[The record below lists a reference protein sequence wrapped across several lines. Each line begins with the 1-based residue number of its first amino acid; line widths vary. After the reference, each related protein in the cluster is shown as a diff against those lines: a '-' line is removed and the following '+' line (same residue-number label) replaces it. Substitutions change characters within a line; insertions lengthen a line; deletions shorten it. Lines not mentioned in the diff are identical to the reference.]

1 MTRGRRL
8 AALALVG
15 GGAVMLGVLGWSRL
29 PVPGASFP
37 GPADCGSA
45 PSAVRFCPS
54 LPSFQPPEDT
64 PVRIADQIRPCEDA
78 TASRPSFCVALPAA
92 SGDVDH
98 ATLVARRQDACAQ
111 LSPGDAPAFCLAVPS
126 STTADATLEREAALV
141 LLRQRLGSDFRR
153 VSGGELELWAE
164 RGVSSAV
171 ADRIDGI
178 LRDDA
183 AAVQTYFAR
192 RFRDVPAVF
201 LFASQRS
208 FGLALERQFGYSGA
222 MAAQLSGQY
231 GGILVSGI
239 GVIAI
244 NGQNV
249 LGGARPTIFRHEL
262 THVMTHQLAGAGL
275 PMWLDEGL
283 ATLVAEPDASAFDL
297 DRATAFSILGD
308 ETMRSTTFDEER
320 SWFDRN
326 AALGGNAYGVA
337 AEAVRLIVGRLGQ
350 AGLVAMLEAV
360 GRGAP
365 LASAYAAATGE
376 SLTRFVSGVPDRV
389 LAGCR
394 RGIARA
400 ATRPD
405 GLVLWRIYG
414 FGPQRTV
421 AITVDGPGHYA
432 FPVVTD
438 RYGVYTGTL
447 GGPMPTGTY
456 VLRATTG
463 TATWVQ
469 ISVVLGTPAAA
480 PSRACGE

>member
-8 AALALVG
+8 AVLVLLG
-15 GGAVMLGVLGWSRL
+15 GVAVMLGWLRL
-29 PVPGASFP
+29 SLPAPVSA
-37 GPADCGSA
+37 GPADCGSG
-45 PSAVRFCPS
+45 PSAVQFCPS

-64 PVRIADQIRPCEDA
+64 PMRIADQVRPCEAA
-78 TASRPSFCVALPAA
+78 TASRPSFCIALPAA

-98 ATLVARRQDACAQ
+98 ATLIARRQNACAQ
-111 LSPGDAPAFCLAVPS
+111 LSPGDAPAFCLTVPS
-126 STTADATLEREAALV
+126 TTTADATLEREAALV

-164 RGVSSAV
+164 SGVSSAV

-178 LRDDA
+178 LREDA
-183 AAVQTYFAR
+183 AAVQAYFAR
-192 RFRDVPAVF
+192 RFHDVPAVF

-208 FGLALERQFGYSGA
+208 FGFALATQFGYSAG
-222 MAAQLSGQY
+222 MAAQLSSQY

-249 LGGARPTIFRHEL
+249 LSGARPTIFRHEL
-262 THVMTHQLAGAGL
+262 THVMTHQLAGVGL
-275 PMWLDEGL
+275 AMWFDEGL

-308 ETMRSTTFDEER
+308 DAIWFTTFDEDR

-326 AALGGNAYGVA
+326 AALTGNAYGVA
-337 AEAVRLIVGRLGQ
+337 AEAVRLIVDRLDR
-350 AGLVAMLEAV
+350 AGLIAMLEAV

-376 SLTRFVSGVPDRV
+376 SLAQFVEGVPGR
-389 LAGCR
+389 LLTGCR
-394 RGIARA
+394 RGIRLSS
-400 ATRPD
+400 TRPD

-414 FGPQRTV
+414 FGPQKNV
-421 AITVDGPGHYA
+421 AITADGPGHYA
-432 FPVVTD
+432 FQVVTD
-438 RYGVYTGTL
+438 RFGVYTGTL

-463 TATWVQ
+463 TLTGAQ
-469 ISVVLGTPAAA
+469 IAVVLGTRSAAS
-480 PSRACGE
+480 SRTCGE